1 MIFIFGSAGLDDD
14 DYDDDV
20 GVVGI
25 DAGAADGD
33 GVAKPEAAFPN

>member
-1 MIFIFGSAGLDDD
+1 VIFIFGSAGLDDD
-14 DYDDDV
+14 EYD
-20 GVVGI
+20 